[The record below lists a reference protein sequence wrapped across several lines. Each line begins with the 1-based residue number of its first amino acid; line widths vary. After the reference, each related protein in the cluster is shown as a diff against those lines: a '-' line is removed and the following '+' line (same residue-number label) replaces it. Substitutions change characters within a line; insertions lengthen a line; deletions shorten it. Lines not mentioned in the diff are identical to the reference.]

1 MFLVVLFDGE
11 KKPEISSL
19 TFKPPCFL
27 QLRFADLRFH
37 REMADVKLLA
47 WHRLLGLILKDF
59 FFGTRFEVELEKD
72 LSEQQQLADI
82 VVLEDT
88 GSELPKPP
96 PRELPDGMEFLKE
109 TNVISFKSLNEA
121 FDRFALL
128 ELGAHG
134 VALAKLHAKDDWK
147 AYLDKKMT
155 LFALTTRRPTTGTM
169 AKLMKNTAKNDVFK
183 VDLLGFRVIVI
194 VLSKAPKSK
203 RTGFGYAIW
212 NLPYTLDDFVREHYP
227 AELKEMPRKKRLEI
241 LAELPVN
248 ERLEGISAEERL
260 EGISAEELRER
271 LKALEKDK
279 SDN

>member
-1 MFLVVLFDGE
+1 
-11 KKPEISSL
+11 
-19 TFKPPCFL
+19 
-27 QLRFADLRFH
+27 
-37 REMADVKLLA
+37 MADVKLLA

-203 RTGFGYAIW
+203 RNAIW
-212 NLPYTLDDFVREHYP
+212 NLFSGRPNLMQFGARNYRWKRRPVLGIFRRLYQKFKLEGIEMPYTLDDFVREHYP

-248 ERLEGISAEERL
+248 ERLEGISAEE
-260 EGISAEELRER
+260 LRER